1 MYETWRRYNKKA
13 IHTALWWLPILVYL
27 SLKLSNQQSSQLLF
41 PQQASL
47 ANCRWVSMECSSGFI
62 GTKIYWS
69 NPTQHPIPNPA
80 PLQKHTYTL
89 QSYHFKPQKKLQT
102 IPRQPKNQML
112 LSIQNFWTFTL
123 KITLH
128 YT

>member
-1 MYETWRRYNKKA
+1 MYKTWQRYNKKA
-13 IHTALWWLPILVYL
+13 IHAALWWLPILVYL
-27 SLKLSNQQSSQLLF
+27 SLKLCNQQSSQQLF

-47 ANCRWVSMECSSGFI
+47 ANYRQMSMECSGGFT

-69 NPTQHPIPNPA
+69 NPTQHPIPNLA

-89 QSYHFKPQKKLQT
+89 PSYHFKLQNKSQT
-102 IPRQPKNQML
+102 IPKQPKNQML
-112 LSIQNFWTFTL
+112 LYIQNFWTFTL